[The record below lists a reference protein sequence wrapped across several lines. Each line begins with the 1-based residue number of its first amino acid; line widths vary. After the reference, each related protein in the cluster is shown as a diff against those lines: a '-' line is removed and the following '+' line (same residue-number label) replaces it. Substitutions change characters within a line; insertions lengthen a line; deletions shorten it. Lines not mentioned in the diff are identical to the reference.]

1 MKKQIRKQ
9 IKVMIGEGFF
19 NLYGIPL
26 SLPGSGDEIISRKG
40 KALEKDKFEKMLDE
54 YYELRGWDKTTGLIK
69 KETLKELDLPE
80 VIESL
85 KGKVV

>member
-26 SLPGSGDEIISRKG
+26 SLPGSGDENISRKG

-80 VIESL
+80 VIELL
-85 KGKVV
+85 KKKVI